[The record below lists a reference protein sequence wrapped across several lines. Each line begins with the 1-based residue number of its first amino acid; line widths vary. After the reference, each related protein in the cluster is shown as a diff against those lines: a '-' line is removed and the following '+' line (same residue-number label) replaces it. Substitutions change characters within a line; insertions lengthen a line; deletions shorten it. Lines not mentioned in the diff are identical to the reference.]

1 MVSHDW
7 AFSMGG
13 PEVRARMRESNPD
26 GNLFITR
33 KVLPYMG
40 SIGVS
45 TQAVA
50 AITVDNPRRYFGGE

>member
-7 AFSMGG
+7 AFSMDG
-13 PEVRARMRESNPD
+13 PEVRARMQEPNPD

-40 SIGVS
+40 SIGLS

-50 AITVDNPRRYFGGE
+50 AITVDNPWRYFGGE